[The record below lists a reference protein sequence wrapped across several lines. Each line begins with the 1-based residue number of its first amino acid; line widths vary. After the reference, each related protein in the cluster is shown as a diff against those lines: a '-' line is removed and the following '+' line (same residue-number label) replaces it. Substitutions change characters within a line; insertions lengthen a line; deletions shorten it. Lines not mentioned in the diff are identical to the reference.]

1 MRNLIRLSLIPLLV
15 LPLTLF
21 AAGKLTEVASVE
33 GITEYSLDNGLRV
46 ILFPDASQPTTTVN
60 ITYLVGSRHEA
71 YGETGMAH
79 LLEHLVF
86 KGTPKHP
93 DIPQE
98 LTERGARP
106 NGTTSFDRTNY
117 YETFPATDENLEW
130 AIDLESDRMINSF
143 ISADDLESEMTVV
156 RNEMESGENDP
167 MRMLRQRTLSIA
179 YLWHNYGQ
187 STIGARS
194 DVENVPIERLQAF
207 YRKYYQPD
215 NAVLVVAG
223 KFDEKLAKELI
234 VEKFGSIPRP
244 DRTGANRIYPTY
256 TQDPTQ
262 DGERTITL
270 RRNGDTK
277 LILAVYHV
285 PPGPHDEFAAL
296 DLLTH
301 AMSAPP
307 SGRLHQSLVE
317 SGLAARVGA
326 FAYQLREAGPLLAY
340 AEVREE
346 GSIDTVWETMQ
357 KTIYDIAGGQTPV
370 TDEEVERARAYY
382 LNSIELMFNDSRRI
396 ALQLSE
402 WASMGDWRLLFL
414 YRDRLGEVTTEEV
427 NAVAAAYLKSQNS
440 TAGFFIPTEE
450 PDRAEIPDSP
460 DVAALVADYK
470 GKEAVKAGEAF
481 DPTPENIEA
490 RIIRVTLDNG
500 FKLAMLPKETRGAN
514 VNVSMQLRFG
524 SEEQLKNKASIGS
537 LAGSMLMRGTKRLS
551 RQELTDEFT
560 RLKARGGLS
569 GGVSSASGSVQT
581 TRENLPDVL
590 RLAAEV
596 LREPAFDG
604 EQFKELKQ
612 QVITSLEGSKSDPGA
627 LASQALQRHLAP
639 YPEDHPSYAATIEE
653 SIALTEAA
661 ELQQLV
667 EFHQA
672 FYGAANGHMAIVG
685 DFDPEEIQPI
695 VEEAFANWNSGA
707 PYSRLVN
714 THFEIPGEKITIE
727 TPDKANAYFL
737 AGLNIPLR
745 DDHEDFPAL
754 LLGNFMLG
762 GGFLSSR
769 LAVRIRQNE
778 GLSYG
783 VGSQFSAD
791 PLDESSQFSGYAIY
805 APENAEA
812 VEAAFLEEIQKVVT
826 EGFSEE
832 EVVEAKS
839 GFVQYQKNLL
849 SNDRTLAG
857 YLSRRLFIDR
867 TMYWTV
873 ELMEKLQTLTP
884 KDIQEAMARH
894 IDTKNLSIVVA
905 GDFSKET
912 AQ

>member
-1 MRNLIRLSLIPLLV
+1 MKKIIRLVLVSLLVSPLL
-15 LPLTLF
+15 LT
-21 AAGKLTEVASVE
+21 AEKLTKVATVE
-33 GITEYSLDNGLRV
+33 GITEYALDNGLRV

-86 KGTPKHP
+86 KGTPNHP

-98 LTERGARP
+98 LTKRGARP

-117 YETFPATDENLEW
+117 YETFPATDDNLEW
-130 AIDLESDRMINSF
+130 AMDLEADRMINSF
-143 ISADDLESEMTVV
+143 ISADDLASEMTVV
-156 RNEMESGENDP
+156 RNEMESGENNP
-167 MRMLRQRTLSIA
+167 MRMLRQRTMSIA

-223 KFDEKLAKELI
+223 KFNEKLAKELI
-234 VEKFGSIPRP
+234 IEKFGAIPRP
-244 DRTGANRIYPTY
+244 NRTGANRIYPTY

-262 DGERTITL
+262 DGERSITL
-270 RRNGDTK
+270 RRKGDIK
-277 LILAVYHV
+277 LIMALYHV
-285 PPGPHDEFAAL
+285 PPGPHEQFAAL

-301 AMSAPP
+301 VMSTPP

-317 SGLAARVGA
+317 TGLAARVGA
-326 FAYQLREAGPLLAY
+326 FAYQLREAGPLMVY
-340 AEVREE
+340 AETREE
-346 GSIDTVWETMQ
+346 GSIDAVWVAMQ
-357 KTIYDIAGGQTPV
+357 KTIYDVAGGVTPI
-370 TDEEVERARAYY
+370 TDEEVERARTYY
-382 LNSIELMFNDSRRI
+382 LNSIELMFNDSRSI

-427 NAVAAAYLKSQNS
+427 NAAAASYLKPQNS
-440 TAGFFIPTEE
+440 TVGFFIPTDK
-450 PDRAEIPDSP
+450 PDRAEIPNSP
-460 DVAALVADYK
+460 DVTALVANYK
-470 GKEAVKAGEAF
+470 GKKAVKAGEAF

-514 VNVSMQLRFG
+514 VNVSMRLRFG
-524 SEEQLKNKASIGS
+524 SAEQLKNKASIGS

-569 GGVSSASGSVQT
+569 GGVANASGSLQT

-590 RLAAEV
+590 RLATEV

-612 QVITSLEGSKSDPGA
+612 QIITSLEASKSDPGA

-639 YPEDHPSYAATIEE
+639 YPEDHPGYVATIEE

-667 EFHQA
+667 EFHQT
-672 FYGAANGHMAIVG
+672 FYGAAHGHMAIVG
-685 DFDPEEIQPI
+685 DFDPKEIQPI
-695 VEEAFANWNSGA
+695 VEEALAGWNSDA
-707 PYSRLVN
+707 SFSRLVN
-714 THFEIPGEKITIE
+714 PHFEIPGKKITIE

-737 AGLNIPLR
+737 TGLNIPLR
-745 DDHEDFPAL
+745 DDHEDYPGL
-754 LLGNFMLG
+754 VLGNFMLG

-791 PLDESSQFSGYAIY
+791 SLDKSAQFSGYAIY
-805 APENAEA
+805 APENAESL
-812 VEAAFLEEIQKVVT
+812 EAAFVEEVRKVVT
-826 EGFSEE
+826 EGFSDK
-832 EVVEAKS
+832 EVTEAKS

-857 YLSRRLFIDR
+857 YLSRRLRIDR
-867 TMYWTV
+867 TMYWTA
-873 ELMEKLQTLTP
+873 ELMEKLQALTP
-884 KDIQEAMARH
+884 KDVQGAMARH
-894 IDTKNLSIVVA
+894 IDPGNLSIVVA

-912 AQ
+912 IQ

>member
-1 MRNLIRLSLIPLLV
+1 MKKIIRLVLVSLLVSPLL
-15 LPLTLF
+15 LT
-21 AAGKLTEVASVE
+21 AEKLTKVATVE
-33 GITEYSLDNGLRV
+33 GITEYALDNGLRV

-86 KGTPKHP
+86 KGTPNHP

-98 LTERGARP
+98 LTKRGARP

-117 YETFPATDENLEW
+117 YETFPATDDNLEW
-130 AIDLESDRMINSF
+130 AIDLEADRMINSF
-143 ISADDLESEMTVV
+143 ISADDLASEMTVV
-156 RNEMESGENDP
+156 RNEMESGENNP
-167 MRMLRQRTLSIA
+167 MRMLRQRTMSIA

-223 KFDEKLAKELI
+223 KFNEKLAKELI
-234 VEKFGSIPRP
+234 IEKFGAIPRP
-244 DRTGANRIYPTY
+244 NRTGANRIYPTY

-262 DGERTITL
+262 DGERSITL
-270 RRNGDTK
+270 RRKGDIK
-277 LILAVYHV
+277 LIMALYHV
-285 PPGPHDEFAAL
+285 PPGPHEQFAAL

-301 AMSAPP
+301 VMSTPP

-317 SGLAARVGA
+317 TGLAARVGA
-326 FAYQLREAGPLLAY
+326 FAYQLREAGPLMVY
-340 AEVREE
+340 AETREE
-346 GSIDTVWETMQ
+346 GSIDAVWVAMQ
-357 KTIYDIAGGQTPV
+357 KTIYDVAGGVTPI
-370 TDEEVERARAYY
+370 TDEEVERARTYY
-382 LNSIELMFNDSRRI
+382 LNSIELMFNDSRSI

-427 NAVAAAYLKSQNS
+427 NAAAASYLKPQNS
-440 TAGFFIPTEE
+440 TVGFFIPTDK
-450 PDRAEIPDSP
+450 PDRAEIPNSP
-460 DVAALVADYK
+460 DVTALVANYK
-470 GKEAVKAGEAF
+470 GKKAVKAGEAF

-514 VNVSMQLRFG
+514 VNVSMRLRFG
-524 SEEQLKNKASIGS
+524 SAEQLKNKASIGS

-569 GGVSSASGSVQT
+569 GGVANASGSLQT

-590 RLAAEV
+590 RLATEV

-612 QVITSLEGSKSDPGA
+612 QIITSLEASKSDPGA

-639 YPEDHPSYAATIEE
+639 YPEDHPGYVATIEE
-653 SIALTEAA
+653 SIALTEAT
-661 ELQQLV
+661 ELYQLV
-667 EFHQA
+667 EFHQT
-672 FYGAANGHMAIVG
+672 FYGAAHGHMAIVG
-685 DFDPEEIQPI
+685 DFDPKEIQPI
-695 VEEAFANWNSGA
+695 VEESLAGWNSDA
-707 PYSRLVN
+707 SYSRLVN
-714 THFEIPGEKITIE
+714 PHFEIPGKKITIE

-737 AGLNIPLR
+737 TGLNIPLR
-745 DDHEDFPAL
+745 DDHEDYPGL
-754 LLGNFMLG
+754 VLGNFMLG

-791 PLDESSQFSGYAIY
+791 PLDKSAQFSGYAIY
-805 APENAEA
+805 APENAESL
-812 VEAAFLEEIQKVVT
+812 EAAFVEEVRKVVT
-826 EGFSEE
+826 EGFSDK
-832 EVVEAKS
+832 EVMEAKS

-857 YLSRRLFIDR
+857 YLSRRLRIDR

-873 ELMEKLQTLTP
+873 ELMEKLQALTP
-884 KDIQEAMARH
+884 KDIQGAMARH
-894 IDTKNLSIVVA
+894 IDPGNLSIVVA

-912 AQ
+912 IQ

>member
-1 MRNLIRLSLIPLLV
+1 MKKIIRLVLVSLLVSPLL
-15 LPLTLF
+15 LT
-21 AAGKLTEVASVE
+21 AEKLTKVATVE
-33 GITEYSLDNGLRV
+33 GITEYALDNGLRV

-86 KGTPKHP
+86 KGTPNHP

-98 LTERGARP
+98 LTKRGARP

-117 YETFPATDENLEW
+117 YETFPATDDNLEW
-130 AIDLESDRMINSF
+130 AIDLEADRMINSF
-143 ISADDLESEMTVV
+143 ISADDLASEMTVV
-156 RNEMESGENDP
+156 RNEMESGENNP
-167 MRMLRQRTLSIA
+167 MRMLRQRTMSIA

-223 KFDEKLAKELI
+223 KFNEKLAKELI
-234 VEKFGSIPRP
+234 IEKFGAIPRP
-244 DRTGANRIYPTY
+244 NRTGANRIYPTY

-262 DGERTITL
+262 DGERSITL
-270 RRNGDTK
+270 RRKGDIK
-277 LILAVYHV
+277 LIMALYHV
-285 PPGPHDEFAAL
+285 PPGPHEQFAAL

-301 AMSAPP
+301 VMSAPP

-317 SGLAARVGA
+317 TGLAARVGA
-326 FAYQLREAGPLLAY
+326 FAYQLREAGPLMVY
-340 AEVREE
+340 AETREE
-346 GSIDTVWETMQ
+346 GSIDAVWVAMQ
-357 KTIYDIAGGQTPV
+357 KTIYDVAGGVTPI
-370 TDEEVERARAYY
+370 TDEEVERARTYY
-382 LNSIELMFNDSRRI
+382 LNSIELMFNDSRSI

-427 NAVAAAYLKSQNS
+427 NAAAASYLKPQNS
-440 TAGFFIPTEE
+440 TVGFFIPTDE
-450 PDRAEIPDSP
+450 PDRAEIPNSP
-460 DVAALVADYK
+460 DVTALVANYK
-470 GKEAVKAGEAF
+470 GKKAVKAGEAF

-514 VNVSMQLRFG
+514 VNVSMRLRFG
-524 SEEQLKNKASIGS
+524 SAEQLKNKASIGS

-569 GGVSSASGSVQT
+569 GGVANASGSLQT

-590 RLAAEV
+590 RLATEV

-604 EQFKELKQ
+604 EQFNELKQ
-612 QVITSLEGSKSDPGA
+612 QIITSLEASKSDPGA

-639 YPEDHPSYAATIEE
+639 YPEDHPGYVATIEE
-653 SIALTEAA
+653 SIALTEAT
-661 ELQQLV
+661 ELYQLV
-667 EFHQA
+667 EFHQT
-672 FYGAANGHMAIVG
+672 FYGAAHGHMAIVG
-685 DFDPEEIQPI
+685 DFDPKEIQPI
-695 VEEAFANWNSGA
+695 VEESLAGWNSDA
-707 PYSRLVN
+707 SYSRLVN
-714 THFEIPGEKITIE
+714 PHFEIPGKKITIE

-737 AGLNIPLR
+737 TGLNIPLR
-745 DDHEDFPAL
+745 DDHEDYPGL
-754 LLGNFMLG
+754 VLGNFMLG

-791 PLDESSQFSGYAIY
+791 PLDKSAQFSGYAIY
-805 APENAEA
+805 APENAESL
-812 VEAAFLEEIQKVVT
+812 EAAFVEEVRKVVT
-826 EGFSEE
+826 EGFSDK
-832 EVVEAKS
+832 EVMEAKS

-857 YLSRRLFIDR
+857 YLSRRLRIDR
-867 TMYWTV
+867 TMYWTA
-873 ELMEKLQTLTP
+873 ELMEKLQALTP
-884 KDIQEAMARH
+884 KDIQGAMARH
-894 IDTKNLSIVVA
+894 IDTGNLSIVVA

-912 AQ
+912 IQ

>member
-1 MRNLIRLSLIPLLV
+1 MKKIIRLVLVSLLVSPLL
-15 LPLTLF
+15 LT
-21 AAGKLTEVASVE
+21 AEKLTKVATVE
-33 GITEYSLDNGLRV
+33 GITEYALDNGLRV

-86 KGTPKHP
+86 KGTPNHP

-98 LTERGARP
+98 LTKRGARP

-117 YETFPATDENLEW
+117 YETFPATDDNLEW
-130 AIDLESDRMINSF
+130 AMDLEADRMINSF
-143 ISADDLESEMTVV
+143 ISADDLASEMTVV
-156 RNEMESGENDP
+156 RNEMESGENNP
-167 MRMLRQRTLSIA
+167 MRMLRQRTMSIA

-223 KFDEKLAKELI
+223 KFNEKLAKELI
-234 VEKFGSIPRP
+234 IEKFGAIPKP
-244 DRTGANRIYPTY
+244 NRTGANRIYSTY

-262 DGERTITL
+262 DGERSITL
-270 RRNGDTK
+270 RRKGDIK
-277 LILAVYHV
+277 LIMALYHV
-285 PPGPHDEFAAL
+285 PPGPHEQFAAL

-301 AMSAPP
+301 VMSTPP

-317 SGLAARVGA
+317 TGLAARVGA
-326 FAYQLREAGPLLAY
+326 FAYQLREAGPLMVY
-340 AEVREE
+340 AETREE
-346 GSIDTVWETMQ
+346 GSIDAVWVAMQ
-357 KTIYDIAGGQTPV
+357 KTIYDVAGGVTPI
-370 TDEEVERARAYY
+370 TDEEVERARTYY
-382 LNSIELMFNDSRRI
+382 LNSIELMFNDSRSI

-427 NAVAAAYLKSQNS
+427 NAAAASYLKPQNS
-440 TAGFFIPTEE
+440 TVGFFIPTDK
-450 PDRAEIPDSP
+450 PDRAEIPNSP
-460 DVAALVADYK
+460 DVTALVANYK
-470 GKEAVKAGEAF
+470 GKKAVKAGEAF

-500 FKLAMLPKETRGAN
+500 FKLAMLPKGTRGAN
-514 VNVSMQLRFG
+514 VNVSMRLRFG
-524 SEEQLKNKASIGS
+524 SAEQLKNKASIGS

-569 GGVSSASGSVQT
+569 GGVANASGSLQT

-590 RLAAEV
+590 RLATEV

-612 QVITSLEGSKSDPGA
+612 QIITSLEASKSDPGA
-627 LASQALQRHLAP
+627 LASQVLQRHLAP
-639 YPEDHPSYAATIEE
+639 YPEDHPGYVATIEE

-661 ELQQLV
+661 ELHQLV
-667 EFHQA
+667 EFHQT
-672 FYGAANGHMAIVG
+672 FYGATYGHMAIVG
-685 DFDPEEIQPI
+685 DFDPKEIQPI
-695 VEEAFANWNSGA
+695 VEEALAGWNSDA
-707 PYSRLVN
+707 SFSRLVN
-714 THFEIPGEKITIE
+714 PHFEIPGKKITIE

-737 AGLNIPLR
+737 TGLNIPLR
-745 DDHEDFPAL
+745 DDHEDYPGL
-754 LLGNFMLG
+754 VLGNFMLG

-791 PLDESSQFSGYAIY
+791 PLDKSAQFSGLRDIC
-805 APENAEA
+805 
-812 VEAAFLEEIQKVVT
+812 
-826 EGFSEE
+826 
-832 EVVEAKS
+832 S
-839 GFVQYQKNLL
+839 GKC
-849 SNDRTLAG
+849 
-857 YLSRRLFIDR
+857 
-867 TMYWTV
+867 
-873 ELMEKLQTLTP
+873 
-884 KDIQEAMARH
+884 
-894 IDTKNLSIVVA
+894 
-905 GDFSKET
+905 
-912 AQ
+912 

>member
-1 MRNLIRLSLIPLLV
+1 MKKIIRLVLVSLLVSPLL
-15 LPLTLF
+15 LT
-21 AAGKLTEVASVE
+21 AEKLTKVATVE
-33 GITEYSLDNGLRV
+33 GITEYALDNGLRV

-86 KGTPKHP
+86 KGTPNHP

-98 LTERGARP
+98 LTKRGARP

-117 YETFPATDENLEW
+117 YETFPATDDNLEW
-130 AIDLESDRMINSF
+130 AIDLEADRMINSF
-143 ISADDLESEMTVV
+143 ISADDLASEMTVV
-156 RNEMESGENDP
+156 RNEMESGENNP
-167 MRMLRQRTLSIA
+167 MRMLRQRTMSIA

-223 KFDEKLAKELI
+223 KFNEKLAKELI
-234 VEKFGSIPRP
+234 IEKFGAIPRP
-244 DRTGANRIYPTY
+244 NRTGANRIYPTY

-262 DGERTITL
+262 DGERSITL
-270 RRNGDTK
+270 RRKGDIK
-277 LILAVYHV
+277 LIMALYHV
-285 PPGPHDEFAAL
+285 PPGPHEQFAAL

-301 AMSAPP
+301 VMSTPP

-317 SGLAARVGA
+317 TGLAARVGA
-326 FAYQLREAGPLLAY
+326 FAYQLREAGPLMVY
-340 AEVREE
+340 AETREE
-346 GSIDTVWETMQ
+346 GSIDAVWVAMQ
-357 KTIYDIAGGQTPV
+357 KTIYDVAGGVTPI
-370 TDEEVERARAYY
+370 TDEEVERARTYY
-382 LNSIELMFNDSRRI
+382 LNSIELMFNDSRSI

-427 NAVAAAYLKSQNS
+427 NAAAASYLKPQNS
-440 TAGFFIPTEE
+440 TVGFFIPTDK
-450 PDRAEIPDSP
+450 PDRAEIPNSP
-460 DVAALVADYK
+460 DVTALVANYK
-470 GKEAVKAGEAF
+470 GKKAVKAGEAF

-514 VNVSMQLRFG
+514 VNVSMRLRFG
-524 SEEQLKNKASIGS
+524 SAEQLKNKASIGS

-569 GGVSSASGSVQT
+569 GGVANASGSLQT

-590 RLAAEV
+590 RLATEV
-596 LREPAFDG
+596 LREPAFDR
-604 EQFKELKQ
+604 EQFNELKQ
-612 QVITSLEGSKSDPGA
+612 QIITSLEASKSDPGA

-639 YPEDHPSYAATIEE
+639 YPEDHPGYVATIEE
-653 SIALTEAA
+653 SIALTEAT
-661 ELQQLV
+661 ELYQLV
-667 EFHQA
+667 EFHQT
-672 FYGAANGHMAIVG
+672 FYGAAHGHMAIVG
-685 DFDPEEIQPI
+685 DFDPKEIQPI
-695 VEEAFANWNSGA
+695 VEESLAGWNSDA
-707 PYSRLVN
+707 SYSRLVN
-714 THFEIPGEKITIE
+714 PHFEIPGKKITIE

-737 AGLNIPLR
+737 TGLNIPLR
-745 DDHEDFPAL
+745 DDHEDYPGL
-754 LLGNFMLG
+754 VLGNFMLG

-791 PLDESSQFSGYAIY
+791 PLDKSAQFSGYAIY
-805 APENAEA
+805 APENAESL
-812 VEAAFLEEIQKVVT
+812 EAAFVEEVRKVVT
-826 EGFSEE
+826 EGFSDK
-832 EVVEAKS
+832 EVMEAKS

-857 YLSRRLFIDR
+857 YLSRRLRIDR
-867 TMYWTV
+867 TMYWTA
-873 ELMEKLQTLTP
+873 ELMEKLQALTP
-884 KDIQEAMARH
+884 KDIQGAMARH
-894 IDTKNLSIVVA
+894 IDTGNLSIVVA

-912 AQ
+912 IQ

>member
-1 MRNLIRLSLIPLLV
+1 MKKIIRLVLVSLLV
-15 LPLTLF
+15 SPLVLT
-21 AAGKLTEVASVE
+21 AEKLTKVATVE
-33 GITEYSLDNGLRV
+33 GITEYALDNGLRV

-86 KGTPKHP
+86 KGTPNHP

-98 LTERGARP
+98 LTKRGARP

-117 YETFPATDENLEW
+117 YETFPATDDNLEW
-130 AIDLESDRMINSF
+130 AIDLEADRMINSF
-143 ISADDLESEMTVV
+143 ISADDLASEMTVV
-156 RNEMESGENDP
+156 RNEMESGENNP
-167 MRMLRQRTLSIA
+167 MRMLRQRTMSIA

-223 KFDEKLAKELI
+223 KFNEKLAKELI
-234 VEKFGSIPRP
+234 IEKFGAIPRP
-244 DRTGANRIYPTY
+244 NRTGANRIYPTY

-262 DGERTITL
+262 DGERSITL
-270 RRNGDTK
+270 RRKGDIK
-277 LILAVYHV
+277 LIMALYHV
-285 PPGPHDEFAAL
+285 PPGPHEQFAAL

-301 AMSAPP
+301 VMSTPP

-317 SGLAARVGA
+317 TGLAARVGA
-326 FAYQLREAGPLLAY
+326 FAYQLREAGPLMVY
-340 AEVREE
+340 AETREE
-346 GSIDTVWETMQ
+346 GSIDAVWVAMQ
-357 KTIYDIAGGQTPV
+357 KTIYDVAGGVTPI
-370 TDEEVERARAYY
+370 TDEEVERARTYY
-382 LNSIELMFNDSRRI
+382 LNSIELMFNDSRSI

-427 NAVAAAYLKSQNS
+427 NAAAASYLKPQNS
-440 TAGFFIPTEE
+440 TVGFFIPTDE
-450 PDRAEIPDSP
+450 PDRAEIPNSP
-460 DVAALVADYK
+460 DVTALVANYK
-470 GKEAVKAGEAF
+470 GKKAVKAGEAF

-514 VNVSMQLRFG
+514 VNVSMRLRFG
-524 SEEQLKNKASIGS
+524 SAEQLKNKASIGS

-569 GGVSSASGSVQT
+569 GGVANASGSLQT

-590 RLAAEV
+590 RLATEV
-596 LREPAFDG
+596 LREPAFDR
-604 EQFKELKQ
+604 EQFNELKQ
-612 QVITSLEGSKSDPGA
+612 QIITSLEASKSDPGA

-639 YPEDHPSYAATIEE
+639 YPEDHPGYVATIEE
-653 SIALTEAA
+653 SIALTEAT
-661 ELQQLV
+661 ELYQLV
-667 EFHQA
+667 EFHQT
-672 FYGAANGHMAIVG
+672 FYGAAHGHMAIVG
-685 DFDPEEIQPI
+685 DFDPKEIQPI
-695 VEEAFANWNSGA
+695 VEESLAGWNSNA
-707 PYSRLVN
+707 SFSRLVN
-714 THFEIPGEKITIE
+714 PHFEIPEKKITIE

-737 AGLNIPLR
+737 TGLNIPLR
-745 DDHEDFPAL
+745 DDHEDYPGL
-754 LLGNFMLG
+754 VLGNFMLG

-783 VGSQFSAD
+783 VGSQFLAD
-791 PLDESSQFSGYAIY
+791 PLDKSAQFSGYAIY
-805 APENAEA
+805 APENAESL
-812 VEAAFLEEIQKVVT
+812 EAAFVEEVRKVVT
-826 EGFSEE
+826 EGFSDK
-832 EVVEAKS
+832 EVMEAKS

-857 YLSRRLFIDR
+857 YLSRRLRIDR

-873 ELMEKLQTLTP
+873 ELMEKLQALTP
-884 KDIQEAMARH
+884 KDIQGAMARH
-894 IDTKNLSIVVA
+894 IDPGNLSIVVA

-912 AQ
+912 IQ

>member
-1 MRNLIRLSLIPLLV
+1 MKKIIRLVLVSLLVSPLL
-15 LPLTLF
+15 LT
-21 AAGKLTEVASVE
+21 AEKLTKVATVE
-33 GITEYSLDNGLRV
+33 GITEYALDNGLRV

-86 KGTPKHP
+86 KGTPNHP

-98 LTERGARP
+98 LTKRGARP

-117 YETFPATDENLEW
+117 YETFPATDDNLEW
-130 AIDLESDRMINSF
+130 AIDLEADRMINSF
-143 ISADDLESEMTVV
+143 ISADDLASEMTVV
-156 RNEMESGENDP
+156 RNEMESGENNP
-167 MRMLRQRTLSIA
+167 MRMLRQRTMSIA

-223 KFDEKLAKELI
+223 KFNEKLAKELI
-234 VEKFGSIPRP
+234 IEKFGAIPRP
-244 DRTGANRIYPTY
+244 NRTGANRIYPTY
-256 TQDPTQ
+256 TQEPTQ
-262 DGERTITL
+262 DGERSITL
-270 RRNGDTK
+270 RRKGDIK
-277 LILAVYHV
+277 LIMALYHV
-285 PPGPHDEFAAL
+285 PPGPHEQFAAL

-301 AMSAPP
+301 VMSTPP

-317 SGLAARVGA
+317 TGLAARVGA
-326 FAYQLREAGPLLAY
+326 FAYQLREAGPLMVY
-340 AEVREE
+340 AETREE
-346 GSIDTVWETMQ
+346 GSIDAVWVAMQ
-357 KTIYDIAGGQTPV
+357 KTIYDVAGGVTPI
-370 TDEEVERARAYY
+370 TDEEVERARTYY
-382 LNSIELMFNDSRRI
+382 LNSIELMFNDSRSI

-427 NAVAAAYLKSQNS
+427 NAAAASYLKPQNS
-440 TAGFFIPTEE
+440 TVGFFIPTDE
-450 PDRAEIPDSP
+450 PDRAEIPNSP
-460 DVAALVADYK
+460 DVTALVANYK
-470 GKEAVKAGEAF
+470 GKKAVKAGEAF

-514 VNVSMQLRFG
+514 VNVSMRLRFG
-524 SEEQLKNKASIGS
+524 SAEQLKNKASIGS

-569 GGVSSASGSVQT
+569 GGVANASGSLQT

-590 RLAAEV
+590 RLATEV
-596 LREPAFDG
+596 LREPAFDR
-604 EQFKELKQ
+604 EQFNELKQ
-612 QVITSLEGSKSDPGA
+612 QIITSLEASKSDPGA

-639 YPEDHPSYAATIEE
+639 YPEDHPGYVATIEE
-653 SIALTEAA
+653 SIALTEAT
-661 ELQQLV
+661 ELYQLV
-667 EFHQA
+667 EFHQT
-672 FYGAANGHMAIVG
+672 FYGAAHGHMAIVG
-685 DFDPEEIQPI
+685 DFDPKEIQPI
-695 VEEAFANWNSGA
+695 VEESLAGWNSNA
-707 PYSRLVN
+707 SFSRLVN
-714 THFEIPGEKITIE
+714 PHFEIPGKKITIE

-737 AGLNIPLR
+737 TGLNIPLR
-745 DDHEDFPAL
+745 DDHEDYPGL
-754 LLGNFMLG
+754 VLGNFMLG

-783 VGSQFSAD
+783 VGSQFLAD
-791 PLDESSQFSGYAIY
+791 PLDKSAQFSGYAIY
-805 APENAEA
+805 APENAESL
-812 VEAAFLEEIQKVVT
+812 EAAFVEEVRKVVT
-826 EGFSEE
+826 EGFSDK
-832 EVVEAKS
+832 EVMEAKS

-857 YLSRRLFIDR
+857 YLSRRLRIDR
-867 TMYWTV
+867 TMYWTA
-873 ELMEKLQTLTP
+873 ELMEKLQALTP
-884 KDIQEAMARH
+884 KDIQGAMARH
-894 IDTKNLSIVVA
+894 IDTGNLSIVVA

-912 AQ
+912 IQ

>member
-1 MRNLIRLSLIPLLV
+1 MKKIIRLVLVSLLV
-15 LPLTLF
+15 SPLVLT
-21 AAGKLTEVASVE
+21 AEKLTKVATVE
-33 GITEYSLDNGLRV
+33 GITEYALDNGLRV

-86 KGTPKHP
+86 KGTPNHP

-98 LTERGARP
+98 LTKRGARP

-117 YETFPATDENLEW
+117 YETFPATDDNLEW
-130 AIDLESDRMINSF
+130 AIDLEADRMINSF
-143 ISADDLESEMTVV
+143 ISADDLASEMTVV
-156 RNEMESGENDP
+156 RNEMESGENNP
-167 MRMLRQRTLSIA
+167 MRMLRQRTMSIA

-223 KFDEKLAKELI
+223 KFNEKLAKELI
-234 VEKFGSIPRP
+234 IEKFGAIPRP
-244 DRTGANRIYPTY
+244 NRTGANRIYPTY

-262 DGERTITL
+262 DGERSITL
-270 RRNGDTK
+270 RRKGDIK
-277 LILAVYHV
+277 LIMALYHV
-285 PPGPHDEFAAL
+285 PPGPHEQFAAL

-301 AMSAPP
+301 VMSTPP

-317 SGLAARVGA
+317 TGLAARVGA
-326 FAYQLREAGPLLAY
+326 FAYQLREAGPLMVY
-340 AEVREE
+340 AETREE
-346 GSIDTVWETMQ
+346 GSIDAVWVAMQ
-357 KTIYDIAGGQTPV
+357 KTIYDVAGGVTPI
-370 TDEEVERARAYY
+370 TDEEVERARTYY
-382 LNSIELMFNDSRRI
+382 LNSIELMFNDSRSI

-427 NAVAAAYLKSQNS
+427 NAAAASYLKPQNS
-440 TAGFFIPTEE
+440 TVGFFIPTDE
-450 PDRAEIPDSP
+450 PDRAEIPNSP
-460 DVAALVADYK
+460 DVTALVANYK
-470 GKEAVKAGEAF
+470 GKKAVKAGEAF

-514 VNVSMQLRFG
+514 VNVSMRLRFG
-524 SEEQLKNKASIGS
+524 SAEQLKNKASIGS

-569 GGVSSASGSVQT
+569 GGVANASGSLQT

-590 RLAAEV
+590 RLATEV

-604 EQFKELKQ
+604 EQFNELKQ
-612 QVITSLEGSKSDPGA
+612 QIITSLEASKSDPGA

-639 YPEDHPSYAATIEE
+639 YPEDHPGYVATIEE
-653 SIALTEAA
+653 SIALTEAT
-661 ELQQLV
+661 ELYQLV
-667 EFHQA
+667 EFHQT
-672 FYGAANGHMAIVG
+672 FYGAAHGHMAIVG
-685 DFDPEEIQPI
+685 DFDPKEIQPI
-695 VEEAFANWNSGA
+695 VEESLAGWNSNA
-707 PYSRLVN
+707 SFSRLVN
-714 THFEIPGEKITIE
+714 PHFEIPGKKITIE

-737 AGLNIPLR
+737 TGLNIPLR
-745 DDHEDFPAL
+745 DDHEDYPGL
-754 LLGNFMLG
+754 VLGNFMLG

-791 PLDESSQFSGYAIY
+791 PLDKSAQFSGYAIY
-805 APENAEA
+805 APENAESL
-812 VEAAFLEEIQKVVT
+812 EAAFVEEVRKVVT
-826 EGFSEE
+826 EGFSDK
-832 EVVEAKS
+832 EVMEAKS

-857 YLSRRLFIDR
+857 YLSRRLRIDR
-867 TMYWTV
+867 TMYWTA
-873 ELMEKLQTLTP
+873 ELMEKLQALTP
-884 KDIQEAMARH
+884 KDIQGAMARH
-894 IDTKNLSIVVA
+894 IDTGNLSIVVA

-912 AQ
+912 IQ

>member
-1 MRNLIRLSLIPLLV
+1 MKKIIRLVLVSLLVSPLL
-15 LPLTLF
+15 LT
-21 AAGKLTEVASVE
+21 AEKLTKVATVE
-33 GITEYSLDNGLRV
+33 GITEYALDNGLRV

-86 KGTPKHP
+86 KGTPNHP

-98 LTERGARP
+98 LTKRGARP

-117 YETFPATDENLEW
+117 YETFPATDDNLEW
-130 AIDLESDRMINSF
+130 AIDLEADRMINSF
-143 ISADDLESEMTVV
+143 ISADDLASEMTVV
-156 RNEMESGENDP
+156 RNEMESGENNP
-167 MRMLRQRTLSIA
+167 MRMLRQRTMSVA

-223 KFDEKLAKELI
+223 KFNEKLAKELI
-234 VEKFGSIPRP
+234 IEKFGAIPRP
-244 DRTGANRIYPTY
+244 NRTGANRIYPTY

-262 DGERTITL
+262 DGERSITL
-270 RRNGDTK
+270 RRKGDIK
-277 LILAVYHV
+277 LIMALYHV
-285 PPGPHDEFAAL
+285 PPGPHEQFAAL

-301 AMSAPP
+301 VMSTPP

-317 SGLAARVGA
+317 TGLAARVGA
-326 FAYQLREAGPLLAY
+326 FAYQLREAGPLMVY
-340 AEVREE
+340 AETREE
-346 GSIDTVWETMQ
+346 GSIDAVWVAMQ
-357 KTIYDIAGGQTPV
+357 KTIYDVAGGVTPI
-370 TDEEVERARAYY
+370 TDEEVERARTYY
-382 LNSIELMFNDSRRI
+382 LNSIELMFNDSRSI

-427 NAVAAAYLKSQNS
+427 NAAAASYLKPQNS
-440 TAGFFIPTEE
+440 TVGFFIPTDK
-450 PDRAEIPDSP
+450 PDRAEIPNSP
-460 DVAALVADYK
+460 DVTALVANYK
-470 GKEAVKAGEAF
+470 GKKAVKAGEAF

-514 VNVSMQLRFG
+514 VNVSMRLRFG
-524 SEEQLKNKASIGS
+524 SAEQLKNKASIGS

-569 GGVSSASGSVQT
+569 GGVANASGSLQT

-590 RLAAEV
+590 RLATEV

-604 EQFKELKQ
+604 EQFNELKQ
-612 QVITSLEGSKSDPGA
+612 QIITSLEASKSDPGA

-639 YPEDHPSYAATIEE
+639 YPEDHPGYVATIEE
-653 SIALTEAA
+653 SIALTEAT
-661 ELQQLV
+661 ELYQLV
-667 EFHQA
+667 EFHQT
-672 FYGAANGHMAIVG
+672 FYGAAHGHMAIVG
-685 DFDPEEIQPI
+685 DFDPKEIQPI
-695 VEEAFANWNSGA
+695 VEESLAGWNSDA
-707 PYSRLVN
+707 SFSRLVN
-714 THFEIPGEKITIE
+714 PHFEIPGKKITIE

-737 AGLNIPLR
+737 TGLNIPLR
-745 DDHEDFPAL
+745 DDHEDYPGL
-754 LLGNFMLG
+754 VLGNFMLG

-791 PLDESSQFSGYAIY
+791 PLDKSAQFSGYAIY
-805 APENAEA
+805 APENAESL
-812 VEAAFLEEIQKVVT
+812 EAAFVEEVRKVVT
-826 EGFSEE
+826 EGFSDK
-832 EVVEAKS
+832 EVMEAKS

-857 YLSRRLFIDR
+857 YLSRRLRIDR
-867 TMYWTV
+867 TMYWTA
-873 ELMEKLQTLTP
+873 ELMEKLQALTP
-884 KDIQEAMARH
+884 KDIQGAMARH
-894 IDTKNLSIVVA
+894 IDTGNLSIVVA

-912 AQ
+912 IQ

>member
-1 MRNLIRLSLIPLLV
+1 MKKIIRLVLVSLLVSPLL
-15 LPLTLF
+15 LT
-21 AAGKLTEVASVE
+21 AEKLTKVATVE
-33 GITEYSLDNGLRV
+33 GITEYALDNGLRV

-86 KGTPKHP
+86 KGTPNHP

-98 LTERGARP
+98 LTKRGARP

-117 YETFPATDENLEW
+117 YETFPATDDNLEW
-130 AIDLESDRMINSF
+130 AIDLEADRMINSF
-143 ISADDLESEMTVV
+143 ISADDLASEMTVV
-156 RNEMESGENDP
+156 RNEMESGENNP
-167 MRMLRQRTLSIA
+167 MRMLRQRTMSIA

-223 KFDEKLAKELI
+223 KFNENLAKELI
-234 VEKFGSIPRP
+234 IEKFGAIPRP
-244 DRTGANRIYPTY
+244 NRTGANRIYPTY

-262 DGERTITL
+262 DGERSITL
-270 RRNGDTK
+270 RRKGDIK
-277 LILAVYHV
+277 LIMALYHV
-285 PPGPHDEFAAL
+285 PPGPHEQFAAL

-301 AMSAPP
+301 VMSTPP

-317 SGLAARVGA
+317 TGLAARVGA
-326 FAYQLREAGPLLAY
+326 FAYQLREAGPLMVY
-340 AEVREE
+340 AETREE
-346 GSIDTVWETMQ
+346 GSIDAVWVAMQ
-357 KTIYDIAGGQTPV
+357 KTIYDVAGGVTPI
-370 TDEEVERARAYY
+370 TDEEVERARTYY
-382 LNSIELMFNDSRRI
+382 LNSIELMFNDSRSI

-427 NAVAAAYLKSQNS
+427 NAAAASYLKPQNS
-440 TAGFFIPTEE
+440 TVGFFIPTDK
-450 PDRAEIPDSP
+450 PDRAEIPNSP
-460 DVAALVADYK
+460 DVTALVANYK
-470 GKEAVKAGEAF
+470 GKKAVKAGEAF

-514 VNVSMQLRFG
+514 VNVSMRLRFG
-524 SEEQLKNKASIGS
+524 SAEQLKNKASIGS

-569 GGVSSASGSVQT
+569 GGVANASGSLQT

-590 RLAAEV
+590 RLATEV

-604 EQFKELKQ
+604 EQFNELKQ
-612 QVITSLEGSKSDPGA
+612 QIITSLEASKSDPGA

-639 YPEDHPSYAATIEE
+639 YPEDHPGYVATIEE
-653 SIALTEAA
+653 SIALTEAT
-661 ELQQLV
+661 ELHQLV
-667 EFHQA
+667 EFHQT
-672 FYGAANGHMAIVG
+672 FYGAAHGHMAIVG
-685 DFDPEEIQPI
+685 DFDPKEIQPI
-695 VEEAFANWNSGA
+695 VEESLAGWNSDA
-707 PYSRLVN
+707 SFSRLVN
-714 THFEIPGEKITIE
+714 PHFEIPGKKITIE

-737 AGLNIPLR
+737 TGLNIPLR
-745 DDHEDFPAL
+745 DDHEDYPGL
-754 LLGNFMLG
+754 VLGNFMLG

-791 PLDESSQFSGYAIY
+791 PLDKSAQFSGYAIY
-805 APENAEA
+805 APENAESL
-812 VEAAFLEEIQKVVT
+812 EAAFVEEVRKVVT
-826 EGFSEE
+826 EGFSDK
-832 EVVEAKS
+832 EVMEAKS

-857 YLSRRLFIDR
+857 YLSRRLRIDR
-867 TMYWTV
+867 TMYWTA
-873 ELMEKLQTLTP
+873 ELMEKLQALTP
-884 KDIQEAMARH
+884 KDIQGAMARH
-894 IDTKNLSIVVA
+894 IDPGNLSIVVA

-912 AQ
+912 IQ